1 MSFDAYTLS
10 VVKRT
15 SMNVDLD
22 LVREAQEVLG
32 TQGTTE
38 TVHAALREIVR
49 RRRLERLLK
58 HDFSNL
64 DVEEIR
70 RSRWETEDWAR

>member
-1 MSFDAYTLS
+1 
-10 VVKRT
+10 
-15 SMNVDLD
+15 MNVDLD

-49 RRRLERLLK
+49 RRRLERLLR

-64 DVEEIR
+64 DVDEIR
-70 RSRWETEDWAR
+70 RSRWETEGWAR

>member
-1 MSFDAYTLS
+1 
-10 VVKRT
+10 
-15 SMNVDLD
+15 MNVDLD
-22 LVREAQEVLG
+22 LVKEAQEVLG
-32 TQGTTE
+32 TRGTTE

-64 DVEEIR
+64 DVDEIR
-70 RSRWETEDWAR
+70 KSRWETEGWAR

>member
-1 MSFDAYTLS
+1 M
-10 VVKRT
+10 VKRT

-22 LVREAQEVLG
+22 LVKEAQEVLG

-49 RRRLERLLK
+49 RRRLERLLR

-70 RSRWETEDWAR
+70 ESRWETEDWAR

>member
-1 MSFDAYTLS
+1 
-10 VVKRT
+10 
-15 SMNVDLD
+15 MNVDLD
-22 LVREAQEVLG
+22 LVKEAQEVLG
-32 TQGTTE
+32 TNGTTE

>member
-1 MSFDAYTLS
+1 M
-10 VVKRT
+10 VKRT

-49 RRRLERLLK
+49 RRRLERLLR

-70 RSRWETEDWAR
+70 ESRWETEDWAR

>member
-1 MSFDAYTLS
+1 M
-10 VVKRT
+10 VKRT

-22 LVREAQEVLG
+22 LVKEAQEVLG
-32 TQGTTE
+32 TNGTTE

-49 RRRLERLLK
+49 RRRLERLLA

>member
-1 MSFDAYTLS
+1 M
-10 VVKRT
+10 VKRT

-22 LVREAQEVLG
+22 LVKEAQEVLG
-32 TQGTTE
+32 TTGTTE

-49 RRRLERLLK
+49 RRRLERLLR

-64 DVEEIR
+64 DLEEVR
-70 RSRWETEDWAR
+70 ESRWETEDWAR

>member
-1 MSFDAYTLS
+1 M
-10 VVKRT
+10 VKRT

-22 LVREAQEVLG
+22 LVREAQDVLG

-70 RSRWETEDWAR
+70 ESRWETEDWAR

>member
-1 MSFDAYTLS
+1 M
-10 VVKRT
+10 VKRT

-49 RRRLERLLK
+49 RRRLERLLR

-64 DVEEIR
+64 DVDEIR

>member
-1 MSFDAYTLS
+1 
-10 VVKRT
+10 
-15 SMNVDLD
+15 MNVDLD
-22 LVREAQEVLG
+22 LVKEAQAVLG
-32 TQGTTE
+32 TKGTTE

-49 RRRLERLLK
+49 RWRLERLLK

>member
-1 MSFDAYTLS
+1 M
-10 VVKRT
+10 VKRT

-32 TQGTTE
+32 TNGTTE

-49 RRRLERLLK
+49 RRRLERLLR

-70 RSRWETEDWAR
+70 ESRWETEDWAR

>member
-1 MSFDAYTLS
+1 M
-10 VVKRT
+10 VKRT

-22 LVREAQEVLG
+22 LIREAQEVLG

-64 DVEEIR
+64 DVEAIR

>member
-1 MSFDAYTLS
+1 
-10 VVKRT
+10 
-15 SMNVDLD
+15 MNVDLD

-49 RRRLERLLK
+49 RERLRRLAQR
-58 HDFSNL
+58 DFSDL
-64 DVEEIR
+64 DLAEVR
-70 RSRWETEDWAR
+70 KWRTETRDWAR

>member
-1 MSFDAYTLS
+1 M
-10 VVKRT
+10 VKRT

-22 LVREAQEVLG
+22 LVKEAQEVLG
-32 TQGTTE
+32 TNGTTE

>member
-1 MSFDAYTLS
+1 MDAYTLS
-10 VVKRT
+10 MVKRT

-22 LVREAQEVLG
+22 LVKEAQEVLG
-32 TQGTTE
+32 TSGTTE

-49 RRRLERLLK
+49 RRRLERLLR

-70 RSRWETEDWAR
+70 ESRWETEDWAR

>member
-1 MSFDAYTLS
+1 
-10 VVKRT
+10 
-15 SMNVDLD
+15 MNVDLD
-22 LVREAQEVLG
+22 LVKEAQEVLG
-32 TQGTTE
+32 TNGTTE

-64 DVEEIR
+64 DIEEIR
-70 RSRWETEDWAR
+70 RARWETGDWAR

>member
-1 MSFDAYTLS
+1 M
-10 VVKRT
+10 VKRT

-22 LVREAQEVLG
+22 LVKEAQEVLG
-32 TQGTTE
+32 TNGTTE

-70 RSRWETEDWAR
+70 ESRWETEDWAR

>member
-1 MSFDAYTLS
+1 MSM
-10 VVKRT
+10 VKRT

-32 TQGTTE
+32 TNGTTE

-49 RRRLERLLK
+49 RRRLERLLR

>member
-1 MSFDAYTLS
+1 
-10 VVKRT
+10 
-15 SMNVDLD
+15 MNVDLD
-22 LVREAQEVLG
+22 LVKEAQEVLG
-32 TQGTTE
+32 THGTTE

-49 RRRLERLLK
+49 RRRLERLLT

-70 RSRWETEDWAR
+70 RSRWETEDWAL

>member
-1 MSFDAYTLS
+1 M
-10 VVKRT
+10 VKRT

-22 LVREAQEVLG
+22 LVKEAQEVLG

-49 RRRLERLLK
+49 RRRLERLLR

-64 DVEEIR
+64 ELDEIR
-70 RSRWETEDWAR
+70 ESRWETEDWAH

>member
-1 MSFDAYTLS
+1 
-10 VVKRT
+10 
-15 SMNVDLD
+15 MNVDLD

-49 RRRLERLLK
+49 RRRLERLAQR
-58 HDFSNL
+58 DFSDL
-64 DVEEIR
+64 DVAEIR
-70 RSRWETEDWAR
+70 RWRTETRDWAR

>member
-1 MSFDAYTLS
+1 
-10 VVKRT
+10 
-15 SMNVDLD
+15 MNVDLD
-22 LVREAQEVLG
+22 LVKEAQAVLG
-32 TQGTTE
+32 TKGTTE

>member
-1 MSFDAYTLS
+1 M
-10 VVKRT
+10 VKRT

>member
-1 MSFDAYTLS
+1 M
-10 VVKRT
+10 VKRT

-70 RSRWETEDWAR
+70 ESRWETEDWAR

>member
-1 MSFDAYTLS
+1 M
-10 VVKRT
+10 VKRT

-64 DVEEIR
+64 DVAEIR